1 MAKTRNRNSNVDAL
15 GEESLAMHA
24 EGRRGKI
31 SIAPTKPLA
40 TQHDLSLA
48 YSPGVAAPCLRIA
61 EKASDAYEYTAKG
74 NIVAVIS
81 NGSAVLGL
89 GDLGAIASKPVME
102 GKCVLFKRFADIDAM
117 DLEVDTRDVDAFV
130 NCVRYL
136 GPTYGGINLEDIK
149 APECFVIEQR
159 LREIMDI
166 PVFHDDQHGTAVILL
181 AGLLNAL
188 DLTKRKLRTSRVV
201 VNGAGAA
208 AIACMELMRTL
219 GLPRKNAILC
229 DTRGVIYKGRKD
241 GMNEWKSACAT
252 DTRARTLADAM
263 KGADIFIGLSG
274 ANVVTKKM
282 AKSMAKK
289 PIIFALANPD
299 PEIWPEEAREACPD
313 AIVATGR
320 SDYPNQINNV
330 LGFPYIFRGALDV
343 RAKSINNE
351 MKIAAAKA
359 LAALAREDV
368 PDEVKD
374 AYAGRRL
381 QYGTGYLI
389 PTPFDPRLISAV
401 PPAVAKAAMDS
412 GVARI
417 KIKDMD
423 AYRRALSARLDPT
436 ANSLQRIFEQV
447 RANPKRV
454 VFAEGEDERVIRAAL
469 SFRNAGYGTPVLI
482 AREDRVAETIKSLGL
497 TGAETLEVHNARLS
511 KSNKRYTDYVYERL
525 QRRGALY
532 RDCQRM
538 VNNDRN
544 VFAACMVACGD
555 GDAMVTGL
563 TRNYSVCL
571 DEITRVF
578 DVRDEQQLF
587 GLSIIVAGN
596 RTVFIAD
603 TTVHETPSAEQLA
616 EMAVQCAAKARLMGH
631 EPRVALLS
639 YANFGNPPG
648 ALAKQVR
655 QAVDIL
661 DTAKRDFEY
670 DGEIAADVALDPGL
684 MALYPFCRLS
694 APANVLVMPGLHAAS
709 IASKVLQKLGGG
721 TVIGPLLL
729 GLSHPAQIT
738 RMDETVSDIVNHAA
752 LAAHDAIG

>member
-1 MAKTRNRNSNVDAL
+1 M
-15 GEESLAMHA
+15 
-24 EGRRGKI
+24 
-31 SIAPTKPLA
+31 
-40 TQHDLSLA
+40 
-48 YSPGVAAPCLRIA
+48 
-61 EKASDAYEYTAKG
+61 
-74 NIVAVIS
+74 
-81 NGSAVLGL
+81 LGL

-117 DLEVDTRDVDAFV
+117 DLEVDTSDVDEFV
-130 NCVRYL
+130 NCVRFL

-149 APECFVIEQR
+149 APECFVIEKR
-159 LREIMDI
+159 LREVMDI

-188 DLTKRKLRTSRVV
+188 DLTKRKFRTSRVV

-208 AIACMELMRTL
+208 AIACLELMRAL

-252 DTRARTLADAM
+252 DTKARTLADAM

-274 ANVVTKKM
+274 ANLVTKKM
-282 AKSMAKK
+282 AKSMAKQ

-299 PEIWPEEAREACPD
+299 PEIWPEDAREACPD
-313 AIVATGR
+313 AIIATGR

-343 RAKSINNE
+343 RARSINNE
-351 MKIAAAKA
+351 MKIAAARA

-368 PDEVKD
+368 PDEVKK
-374 AYAGRRL
+374 AYAGQRL
-381 QYGTGYLI
+381 QFGTGYLI

-417 KIKDMD
+417 EIKDMD
-423 AYRRALSARLDPT
+423 AYRRSLSARLDPT

-454 VFAEGEDERVIRAAL
+454 VFAEGEEERVIRAAL
-469 SFRNAGYGTPVLI
+469 SFRNAGYGTPILI

-511 KSNKRYTDYVYERL
+511 KHNKRYTDYVYERL

-596 RTVFIAD
+596 HTVFIAD
-603 TTVHETPSAEQLA
+603 TTVHETPTAEQLA

-648 ALAKQVR
+648 ALAKRVR

-684 MALYPFCRLS
+684 RSLYPFCRLS
-694 APANVLVMPGLHAAS
+694 GAANVLVMPGLHAAS